1 MELPAQGWPLGAGS
15 ISKFILHFENE
26 WLKYFRKDITL
37 AAMNI
42 LDNSDELRESG
53 MQQPI
58 LFRAILSVGVI
69 GTVAVHFGANIQNP
83 LVFTISLVALIYLVA
98 SIWILFSFKKL
109 EKMDTGCHFLG
120 HVDALLMGVFIC
132 LLDFSPTTRLCFILV
147 IQVQA
152 LAGGSL
158 KLFLADNLALLLGIV
173 SVTLFQQPDLM
184 LTTAWTTDLA
194 AALTLGTY
202 AAARAGL
209 ARIDQARMLAAISEL
224 ENQKVELKLSNY
236 KLSKYLSP
244 ALRKAILSGKTVK
257 LGTQRK
263 KVTVF
268 FSDIVGFSELAE
280 ETEADTL
287 TELLNSYLTEM
298 SDIALKFGGTIDK
311 FIGDAIMV
319 FFGDPVSR
327 GAHEDSLACVSM
339 AIAMQKRM
347 KELLLRWKNQGIV
360 NPLQVRMGIN
370 TGFCT
375 VGNFGTE
382 DRLDYTLLGT
392 EVNLAS
398 RLESS
403 AEPGEILISHTTY
416 SLVKDT
422 VKCNDKGTVTVKG
435 FHTPVQVYSVVDLRK
450 NLGKNNNYFE
460 LNTEGFSMYLD
471 MEKIR
476 NYDQKKIVESLA
488 NAYTHLKRKNLLK

>member
-1 MELPAQGWPLGAGS
+1 
-15 ISKFILHFENE
+15 
-26 WLKYFRKDITL
+26 
-37 AAMNI
+37 
-42 LDNSDELRESG
+42 
-53 MQQPI
+53 
-58 LFRAILSVGVI
+58 
-69 GTVAVHFGANIQNP
+69 
-83 LVFTISLVALIYLVA
+83 
-98 SIWILFSFKKL
+98 
-109 EKMDTGCHFLG
+109 
-120 HVDALLMGVFIC
+120 
-132 LLDFSPTTRLCFILV
+132 
-147 IQVQA
+147 
-152 LAGGSL
+152 
-158 KLFLADNLALLLGIV
+158 
-173 SVTLFQQPDLM
+173 
-184 LTTAWTTDLA
+184 
-194 AALTLGTY
+194 
-202 AAARAGL
+202 
-209 ARIDQARMLAAISEL
+209 
-224 ENQKVELKLSNY
+224 
-236 KLSKYLSP
+236 
-244 ALRKAILSGKTVK
+244 
-257 LGTQRK
+257 
-263 KVTVF
+263 
-268 FSDIVGFSELAE
+268 
-280 ETEADTL
+280 
-287 TELLNSYLTEM
+287 
-298 SDIALKFGGTIDK
+298 
-311 FIGDAIMV
+311 MV